1 LRQINAF
8 WNKVIQRYDLYLEQF
23 AENERQDYYVF
34 QTEFRENPE
43 VMIVGINL
51 VQEIKMVVCSGYIDG
66 THQWFVTLR
75 RILVIQK

>member
-1 LRQINAF
+1 MQNTNFETKINAF

-43 VMIVGINL
+43 VMIVGINRKL
-51 VQEIKMVVCSGYIDG
+51 YKKSKMVVCSI
-66 THQWFVTLR
+66 
-75 RILVIQK
+75 